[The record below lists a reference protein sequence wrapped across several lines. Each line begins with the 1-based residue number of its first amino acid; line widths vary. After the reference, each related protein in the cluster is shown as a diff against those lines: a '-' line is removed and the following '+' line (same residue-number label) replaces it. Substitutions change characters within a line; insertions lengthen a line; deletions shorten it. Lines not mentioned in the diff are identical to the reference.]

1 MNLNKMLAF
10 LSQEDLQ
17 ELTEKI
23 LSTED
28 KTFQNIT
35 FRQVLPFLDE
45 SYIDALFTK
54 HLLEQ
59 EIFNSLLPFVS
70 DSILETVVQ
79 SYLNK
84 EIDCDIKSMLPFLN
98 SNCVAKIAY
107 QWIDENKSIHKILP
121 FLSDQTL
128 HEIVLDY
135 TNGNEKYDID
145 ELLPFLSQQDIRLVF
160 QYNLKKDK

>member
-54 HLLEQ
+54 HLL
-59 EIFNSLLPFVS
+59 
-70 DSILETVVQ
+70 D
-79 SYLNK
+79 
-84 EIDCDIKSMLPFLN
+84 
-98 SNCVAKIAY
+98 
-107 QWIDENKSIHKILP
+107 H
-121 FLSDQTL
+121 
-128 HEIVLDY
+128 
-135 TNGNEKYDID
+135 
-145 ELLPFLSQQDIRLVF
+145 
-160 QYNLKKDK
+160 